1 MADGVFGPITR
12 RLRAR
17 NKRKERLAADKK
29 SEQLRK
35 RGAKNRSKMMDMLEK
50 KGAATSGGTAPG
62 IMLRDSGVKPKPKAK
77 AKPAS
82 TGVRGNLQAAG
93 VAASKPKAKAK
104 PASTGVRGNLASAGA
119 ASAGRAARAD
129 KAKKATKRFEQDTK
143 DLGAANM
150 RMNAAQKKKK
160 AAPKPAEKKERF
172 GVGDKYVIRGNKA
185 NVREDQ
191 LEKTGLTQ
199 AQYMKQW
206 RASGKRPTAA
216 TAKKAAP
223 KKAAP
228 SGRSFD
234 ATKPNQGGPGMAS
247 IKPPKGPM
255 SPMAAAQALGAKGE
269 DEMPRFA
276 RGGMMKSKMSTKGG
290 AMGGKKK
297 MPPGMEKGGP
307 VGGSKFPDL
316 NKDGKVT
323 QADILMG
330 RGVGQKA
337 KAKKAASKKPARK
350 RTMMPGMTT
359 AKMPKIKGAEGI
371 NKKGVYQKG
380 GSVKP
385 KGMKAGGM
393 KMKSKMSTKGGSAG
407 GGGYKK
413 GGKVR
418 GAGIARKGVRPVKM
432 R

>member
-1 MADGVFGPITR
+1 MADGIFGR
-12 RLRAR
+12 FGR
-17 NKRKERLAADKK
+17 RLAARKKQRMQRDADKK
-29 SEQLRK
+29 KAELRK
-35 RGAKNRSKMMDMLEK
+35 RGAKNRSEMMAMLEK
-50 KGAATSGGTAPG
+50 KGADAAKPKP
-62 IMLRDSGVKPKPKAK
+62 KPKPKAK

-104 PASTGVRGNLASAGA
+104 PASTGVRGNLAAAGA

-129 KAKKATKRFEQDTK
+129 KAKKATKRFEQDTR

-185 NVREDQ
+185 NVRKDQ

-223 KKAAP
+223 KKAEP
-228 SGRSFD
+228 KKDRPFNPVR
-234 ATKPNQGGPGMAS
+234 PNQGGPGILS

-255 SPMAAAQALGAKGE
+255 NPMAAAQALGAKGE

-276 RGGMMKSKMSTKGG
+276 RGGMKMKSKMSTKGYK
-290 AMGGKKK
+290 AGGK
-297 MPPGMEKGGP
+297 
-307 VGGSKFPDL
+307 KFPDL

-323 QADILMG
+323 QADVLMG
-330 RGVGQKA
+330 RGVGQRA
-337 KAKKAASKKPARK
+337 EAKKAAAKKRAGKP
-350 RTMMPGMTT
+350 TMMPGMTT

-371 NKKGVYQKG
+371 AKKGVYQKG

-393 KMKSKMSTKGGSAG
+393 KPKGMKAG
-407 GGGYKK
+407 GMKAKGMKR

-418 GAGIARKGVRPVKM
+418 GAGIARKGVRPAKM